1 MLTLTDIANG
11 IVALDRAAHDASLD
25 AEGMAEAQ
33 AVAARLMC
41 WATAQ
46 LKSEA
51 ELAAAAE
58 GGGTS
63 GVFDAGG
70 MLASSGTAARGPAAP
85 LAPSATLV

>member
-11 IVALDRAAHDASLD
+11 IVALDRAANDASLD

-46 LKSEA
+46 LKNEA

-63 GVFDAGG
+63 GVSGAGG
-70 MLASSGTAARGPAAP
+70 IERDCCAQPDGAVDAVSD
-85 LAPSATLV
+85 LAPW

>member
-11 IVALDRAAHDASLD
+11 IVALDRAANDASLD

-46 LKSEA
+46 LKNEA

-63 GVFDAGG
+63 ISFEIAVLKQYFFLNGI
-70 MLASSGTAARGPAAP
+70 SGLETFRRRR
-85 LAPSATLV
+85 